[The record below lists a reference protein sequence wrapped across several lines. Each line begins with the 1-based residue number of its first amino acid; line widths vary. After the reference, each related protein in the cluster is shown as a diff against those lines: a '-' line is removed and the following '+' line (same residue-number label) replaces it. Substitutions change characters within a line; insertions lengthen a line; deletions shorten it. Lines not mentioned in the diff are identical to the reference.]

1 MDYLALLMG
10 LCFSVMWSSA
20 FATGRIIVQ
29 DASPLLVLALRFL
42 ISGSIAVAL
51 AYLRG
56 QSWRLSRPVARSV
69 VIFGLCQNA
78 LYLGLNFIALQWVQ
92 GSLASVIASAMPLI
106 VAAIGFA
113 QGERLSRLG
122 LVGLITGFAGVAL
135 IMEGRITHGADVTG
149 VALCVIA
156 ATALA
161 FATRLVKSVS
171 AGGNLLM
178 VVGLQMLVGSGLLAL
193 AAMLFETPRLNLT
206 PHLLAALSYQIFV
219 PGLTA
224 TLLWFSLVGRVGAI
238 RASTFHF
245 LNPFF
250 GVAVAAALLGEQF
263 TLTDVIGVLIAMAGI
278 LAVQMARGQ
287 MAPVLAPAR

>member
-1 MDYLALLMG
+1 MDFVALLMG

-20 FATGRIIVQ
+20 FATGRIIVV
-29 DASPLLVLALRFL
+29 DASPLAVLALRFA
-42 ISGSIAVAL
+42 ISGAIAVTIARL
-51 AYLRG
+51 CG
-56 QSWRLSRPVARSV
+56 QSWHLSPAIKRSV
-69 VIFGLCQNA
+69 LIFGFCQNG
-78 LYLGLNFIALQWVQ
+78 LYLGLNFVALQWVE
-92 GSLASVIASAMPLI
+92 GALASVIASAMPLI

-122 LVGLITGFAGVAL
+122 FGGLVAGFAGVAL
-135 IMEGRITHGADVTG
+135 IMAGRITQGADVTG

-161 FATRLVKSVS
+161 FATRQVKAVS

-178 VVGLQMLVGSGLLAL
+178 VVGLQMLVGSALLAL
-193 AAMLFETPRLNLT
+193 AALAFETPRFDLT
-206 PHLLAALSYQIFV
+206 PQLVATLTYQIFI

-224 TLLWFSLVGRVGAI
+224 TMVWFALVGRVGAI

-250 GVAVAAALLGEQF
+250 GVAIAAVLLGEHI
-263 TLTDVIGVLIAMAGI
+263 TITDIIGVLIAMAGI
-278 LAVQMARGQ
+278 LAVQMARQ
-287 MAPVLAPAR
+287 ATR

>member
-1 MDYLALLMG
+1 MDFVALLMG

-20 FATGRIIVQ
+20 FATGRIIVV
-29 DASPLLVLALRFL
+29 DASPLAVLALRFA
-42 ISGSIAVAL
+42 ISGTIAVGVAR
-51 AYLRG
+51 LRG
-56 QSWRLSRPVARSV
+56 QSWHLSPAIKRSV
-69 VIFGLCQNA
+69 VIFGFCQNG
-78 LYLGLNFIALQWVQ
+78 LYLGLNFVALQWVE
-92 GSLASVIASAMPLI
+92 GALASVIASAMPLI
-106 VAAIGFA
+106 VAALGFA

-122 LVGLITGFAGVAL
+122 FAGLVAGFAGVAL
-135 IMEGRITHGADVTG
+135 IMAGRITQGADVTG

-161 FATRLVKSVS
+161 FATRQVKAVS

-178 VVGLQMLVGSGLLAL
+178 VVGLQMLVGSALLAVASVL
-193 AAMLFETPRLNLT
+193 VETPRFHVT
-206 PHLLAALSYQIFV
+206 PHLVAALTYQIFI

-224 TLLWFSLVGRVGAI
+224 TMVWFALVGRVGAI

-250 GVAVAAALLGEQF
+250 GVAIAAVLLGEHI

-278 LAVQMARGQ
+278 LAVQMARQ
-287 MAPVLAPAR
+287 VAR